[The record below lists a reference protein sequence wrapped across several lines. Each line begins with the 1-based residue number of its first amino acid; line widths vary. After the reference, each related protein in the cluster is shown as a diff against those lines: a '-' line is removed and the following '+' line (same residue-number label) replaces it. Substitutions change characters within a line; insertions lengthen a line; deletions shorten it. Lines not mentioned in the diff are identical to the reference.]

1 MFVCVA
7 WYKEMKSL
15 RSYIA
20 LLRLHQWLKNL
31 LLLFPPFFG
40 GRLSIHAIVGS
51 FVPAFLSF
59 SLAASCTYIIN
70 DMIDRKA
77 DRNHASKKN
86 RPLAR
91 GDVPL
96 PYAAIFAG
104 VLYMASMLLA
114 AGVSEHFLGYLI
126 LYLLLSIS
134 YSLFFKNI
142 VLIDIFAIASGYV
155 LRVMA
160 GGEAFRVPVSNW
172 LFITVFIV
180 ALFLAA
186 GKRLGEL
193 VAEDVNAIKHRH
205 ILSEYSASFLE
216 GMLWFAASASL
227 VAYALYVIENRD
239 VMLYTVPIAAY
250 GLLRYIYVVKRG
262 RGDPTDVLL
271 NDRHIMITGLVWAA
285 MVGMII
291 YR

>member
-1 MFVCVA
+1 MNC
-7 WYKEMKSL
+7 L
-15 RSYIA
+15 RTYIR
-20 LLRLHQWLKNL
+20 LLRPHQWLKNL

-40 GRLSIHAIVGS
+40 GKLSFPVIVDS

-59 SLAASCTYIIN
+59 SFAASCTYIIN
-70 DMIDRKA
+70 DMFDRKT

-91 GDVPL
+91 GDVKVS
-96 PYAAIFAG
+96 YAVVLAA
-104 VLYMASMLLA
+104 VLYVAAMLLA
-114 AGVSEHFLGYLI
+114 SMVSEHFLGYLI
-126 LYLLLSIS
+126 LYLLVSTS
-134 YSLFFKNI
+134 YSIFFKHV

-172 LFITVFIV
+172 LFLTVFVV

-193 VAEDVNAIKHRH
+193 IESGENAAKHRQ
-205 ILSEYSASFLE
+205 ILNEYSVSFLE
-216 GMLWFAASASL
+216 GVLWFAASASL
-227 VAYALYVIENRD
+227 VAYALYVIENKS
-239 VMLYTVPIAAY
+239 VMLYTVPITAY
-250 GLLRYIYVVKRG
+250 GLLRYIYVVKQG
-262 RGDPTDVLL
+262 RGDPTEVLL
-271 NDRHIMITGLVWAA
+271 NDRHIMTTGLAWVA
-285 MVGMII
+285 MIGMII